1 MFVLKNIKGGEISIF
16 IYEYEK
22 KIGKKKYGFLNI
34 VNILL
39 L

>member
-22 KIGKKKYGFLNI
+22 KIGKKNMVF
-34 VNILL
+34 
-39 L
+39 